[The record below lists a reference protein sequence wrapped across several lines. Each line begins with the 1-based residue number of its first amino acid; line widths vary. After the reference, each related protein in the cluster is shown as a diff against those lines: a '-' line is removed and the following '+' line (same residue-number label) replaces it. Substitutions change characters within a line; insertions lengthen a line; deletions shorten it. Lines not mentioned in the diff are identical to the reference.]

1 MVNLINMNEVGITT
15 KDNSIIGTT
24 ALATCFGIL
33 LYDEE
38 NKEAIVAHVSTN
50 FMPIIFKIFDLIKV
64 DKKRIFKYAIIPG
77 YYSQKS
83 DPYGIKNKLIKLFED
98 AQTDNIKFEQIKN
111 IPKDAIKKDLTTP
124 SFEFAFDA
132 NEGKFVSQEVCFELE
147 TNNVNNKSK

>member
-15 KDNSIIGTT
+15 KDNPIIGTT

>member
-15 KDNSIIGTT
+15 KDNPIIGTT

-77 YYSQKS
+77 YYSINS
-83 DPYGIKNKLIKLFED
+83 DPYQIKKRIENIFED
-98 AQTDNIKFEQIKN
+98 IQTNKTQFKKLEN
-111 IPKDAIKKDLTTP
+111 IPKNAIKKDKNTP

-132 NEGKFVSQEVCFELE
+132 NEGKFVSQEVCFELG